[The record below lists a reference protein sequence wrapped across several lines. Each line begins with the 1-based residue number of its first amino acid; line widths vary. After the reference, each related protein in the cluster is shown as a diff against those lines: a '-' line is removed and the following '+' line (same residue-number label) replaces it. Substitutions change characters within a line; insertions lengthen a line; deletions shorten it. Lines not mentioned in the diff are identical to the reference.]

1 MWKSMSGN
9 NRADSNDSRSTDTGM
24 NADRRDDR
32 QNTDTGMNADRRDT
46 GTNADHRDV
55 NDDHG
60 YRDDNANRER
70 GDNNADE
77 MNTGGRGKLL
87 SPMIALLGVWMVAL
101 AFVLDV
107 TGSHFWSAV
116 LVGALLIGVGAYNY
130 SRQANERLANSA
142 IALIAVAAGLW
153 LIAAPY
159 VLGGDAGLT
168 ESAYELWFYN
178 HVAVG
183 LLAVGLGAY
192 TAYTSRDHQQDTQ
205 RTKA

>member
-1 MWKSMSGN
+1 MNSN
-9 NRADSNDSRSTDTGM
+9 NKTDSDDRPSTDRGM
-24 NADRRDDR
+24 NTNRRDDSAS
-32 QNTDTGMNADRRDT
+32 QG
-46 GTNADHRDV
+46 HRDDSTGHET
-55 NDDHG
+55 NP
-60 YRDDNANRER
+60 
-70 GDNNADE
+70 GD
-77 MNTGGRGKLL
+77 RGKWL
-87 SPMIALLGVWMVAL
+87 SPLIAVLGVWMIAL

-168 ESAYELWFYN
+168 ETAYELWFYN
-178 HVAVG
+178 HIAVG

-192 TAYTSRDHQQDTQ
+192 SAYMARDHQQDTRQ
-205 RTKA
+205 TKA